1 MLDAETIANR
11 TPVGRWANPIEVS
24 RVISFAK
31 ESHLITGIV
40 LPIDGGIS
48 IGLDLGE
55 NIGTINESFL
65 NQRKEIMDCEL

>member
-1 MLDAETIANR
+1 MSNYYTEHQLGGGQI
-11 TPVGRWANPIEVS
+11 PLKCQGHIIFS
-24 RVISFAK
+24 KK
-31 ESHLITGIV
+31 ESSYITGIV